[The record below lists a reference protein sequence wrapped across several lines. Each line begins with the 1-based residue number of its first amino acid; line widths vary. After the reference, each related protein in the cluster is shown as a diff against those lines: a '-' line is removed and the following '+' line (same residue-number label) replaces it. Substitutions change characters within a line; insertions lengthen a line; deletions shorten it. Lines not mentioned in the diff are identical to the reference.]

1 MESLRQALRMGVR
14 TLAKSPGFAAV
25 AILTLALG
33 IGANAA
39 IFSIVYGVLQ
49 RPLPYHDPAS
59 LILVRAQR
67 DFAGTDGHRHSPP
80 SRSRTG
86 RSGPIPSRPW
96 RGTALVTTPSKAET
110 LLNHWRARLFRR
122 LSSRPLASPRPLA
135 AFSARRTICH
145 R

>member
-1 MESLRQALRMGVR
+1 MESLGHGLRMGVR

-67 DFAGTDGHRHSPP
+67 DFAGHRRP
-80 SRSRTG
+80 STFSAFEIADWRPRSH
-86 RSGPIPSRPW
+86 
-96 RGTALVTTPSKAET
+96 T
-110 LLNHWRARLFRR
+110 LASLAGDRRARPGPRGPGAV
-122 LSSRPLASPRPLA
+122 RP
-135 AFSARRTICH
+135 
-145 R
+145 